1 MLAQQATR
9 SAPALVVLMGLQG
22 AGKTSF
28 TRARWGDTHVHV
40 SKDHFPRRAK
50 NKDARQERLIAAA
63 LESGRSVVVDNTSP
77 TALVRAPLLALG
89 RAHGALVVGYC
100 FGASV
105 EECLERN
112 RGRQGALR
120 VPDVAIF
127 ATARRFEAPS
137 LAEGFDELHAV
148 RLVVGEG
155 FVVTAGLPGERAPGA
170 EERRGG

>member
-1 MLAQQATR
+1 MVTEE
-9 SAPALVVLMGLQG
+9 SARPELTLVVLMGLQG

-28 TRARWGDTHVHV
+28 TRARWPGGHVHV

-50 NKDARQERLIAAA
+50 HKDARQERLIAAA
-63 LESGRSVVVDNTSP
+63 LGEGRSVVVDNTHP
-77 TALVRAPLLALG
+77 TALVRAPLVALG

-100 FGASV
+100 FVARV
-105 EECLERN
+105 DECLARN
-112 RGRQGALR
+112 RGRQGRLR

-148 RLVVGEG
+148 RLVAGEG
-155 FVVTAGLPGERAPGA
+155 FEVTAW
-170 EERRGG
+170 